1 MITLQATRTTD
12 IYYKLRGIDNVSVIV
27 QNEFSKLKDFNFS
40 ELVVVPQ
47 IVSVNTWDIWSKREK
62 LNHKMLK
69 YIICF
74 CIRVLPAIHLSLI
87 LEFFKFY
94 DKCLANSSETWLYY

>member
-1 MITLQATRTTD
+1 
-12 IYYKLRGIDNVSVIV
+12 
-27 QNEFSKLKDFNFS
+27 
-40 ELVVVPQ
+40 
-47 IVSVNTWDIWSKREK
+47 
-62 LNHKMLK
+62 MLK

-87 LEFFKFY
+87 FEFFKFY